1 MKKLMIA
8 VILLTAVSAGAQQNS
23 FGISLGTGSGML
35 LQKKLEGG
43 PSTDLNTGLSA
54 GLQYGRKLTDKLHLV
69 TGLNWYHNSVSVTP
83 AFFPD
88 RERITTKH
96 TLNLL
101 YIPVHLKYDLSRYF
115 FVNGGLIGNLDITNH
130 KVITE
135 QSGIGAGLGLGTR
148 FTIVPGFFA
157 ELNPYLNFHGLLL
170 TNRDKYPERVLD
182 AGVKLNLL
190 LFKR

>member
-1 MKKLMIA
+1 MIA
-8 VILLTAVSAGAQQNS
+8 VILLTGFTTRAQQNS
-23 FGISLGTGSGML
+23 FGIHFGAGSGIL
-35 LQKKLEGG
+35 LQKKLDGG
-43 PSTDLNTGLSA
+43 PSTELNTGLSA
-54 GLQYGRKLTDKLHLV
+54 GLQYGRKLTDKLHLL
-69 TGLNWYHNSVSVTP
+69 TGLNWYHNRVSVTP
-83 AFFPD
+83 AFYPD
-88 RERITTKH
+88 IERTTTKH
-96 TLNLL
+96 PLNLL

-115 FVNGGLIGNLDITNH
+115 FVNGGLIGGLDITRN

-148 FTIVPGFFA
+148 FTIVPGFSA

-190 LFKR
+190 LNKR